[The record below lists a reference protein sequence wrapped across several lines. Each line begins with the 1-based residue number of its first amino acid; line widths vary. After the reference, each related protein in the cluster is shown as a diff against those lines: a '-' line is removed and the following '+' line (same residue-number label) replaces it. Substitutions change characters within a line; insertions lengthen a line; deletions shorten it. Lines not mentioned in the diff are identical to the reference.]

1 MNTTSITK
9 RAATV
14 AAWVITVPAA
24 ALLSAIVFLV
34 LDAAFV

>member
-1 MNTTSITK
+1 MTI
-9 RAATV
+9 V

-24 ALLSAIVFLV
+24 AALSAVIFLA